1 MYAYLLVAGLYA
13 LIWLVVG
20 VITGVGL

>member
-1 MYAYLLVAGLYA
+1 MYAYLLVAALYA

-20 VITGVGL
+20 VITGLMT

>member
-20 VITGVGL
+20 VITGLML